1 MVVNPFWKLEVSLMY
16 ECMYALLFLTW
27 NTYLE
32 AQKSVTLELQLNPI
46 NHKTCRGSW
55 NLVLMTLGDATH
67 IFLERCLLQHPET
80 RLNILLYQNIYF
92 YFIVFPAILS
102 WLNDLSICTEGL
114 WIEVRWYKWHPTCK
128 FSLVNL

>member
-1 MVVNPFWKLEVSLMY
+1 MFQPHKKVHFEKNGQKATILLFKQAIWATMVVNPFWKLEVSLMY

-55 NLVLMTLGDATH
+55 NLVPMTLGDATH

-80 RLNILLYQNIYF
+80 RLNILLY
-92 YFIVFPAILS
+92 
-102 WLNDLSICTEGL
+102 
-114 WIEVRWYKWHPTCK
+114 
-128 FSLVNL
+128 